1 MDGCMG
7 RQIGA
12 WMDGERGGQINVHR
26 DGGIGVQ
33 MDSHWPDRLLVTP
46 TSFPTNLVQ
55 IYRVSL
61 QPTLPLDS
69 FILFTCLAALDLSC
83 GTRIFDAS
91 RVSFIVA
98 HGLSSCGEQV

>member
-46 TSFPTNLVQ
+46 TSFPTNPVQ

-69 FILFTCLAALDLSC
+69 FLFIYMFGCIGS
-83 GTRIFDAS
+83 
-91 RVSFIVA
+91 
-98 HGLSSCGEQV
+98 